1 MMCDRNT
8 TQIPNSQIFF
18 MNFFVLEELNLIIK
32 FTPKAICLKE
42 ALEENKKKFEEIK
55 KVYMEYEENYQI
67 ISGNN
72 TNSDSELC
80 YDLMDIIEEWCI
92 STDEPQCKWFIQTKL
107 GEKGI
112 SIGDFTKAILKI
124 STITRELMNLC
135 EQFELVILLSK
146 LAHIDGIILKY
157 ITTAQSLYV

>member
-1 MMCDRNT
+1 
-8 TQIPNSQIFF
+8 
-18 MNFFVLEELNLIIK
+18 
-32 FTPKAICLKE
+32 
-42 ALEENKKKFEEIK
+42 
-55 KVYMEYEENYQI
+55 MEYEENYQI
-67 ISGNN
+67 ISSNN

-92 STDEPQCKWFIQTKL
+92 ATDEPQCKWFIQTKL